1 MGSSELEILEIIS
14 SVGQA
19 RSLYIEAIQEAKSK
33 NYGQCNELV
42 RKGIVYISDLFRRKP
57 EEIRWI

>member
-42 RKGIVYISDLFRRKP
+42 RKGNEAIS
-57 EEIRWI
+57 